1 MTETAYT
8 HTHTHTQRKKKQE
21 GNRYRKVAKVSQD
34 SKKNIN
40 NKSREE
46 EINDNDVYATS

>member
-8 HTHTHTQRKKKQE
+8 HTHTKEKKKQE